1 MCVSMCVSTDRC
13 IEMAYADAYGYMC
26 KSTDIS
32 IRIYVYL
39 LYFLS
44 EDPTAGARY
53 GVYVY
58 TCALYRMLP
67 CDSHTEICVRLM
79 CVGLTNDMS
88 VNLHMII
95 SIHDTQ

>member
-1 MCVSMCVSTDRC
+1 MDRC

-26 KSTDIS
+26 KSTDIC

-44 EDPTAGARY
+44 EDPTADARY

-79 CVGLTNDMS
+79 CVRLTNDMS
-88 VNLHMII
+88 FIFTQI
-95 SIHDTQ
+95 CEIHT